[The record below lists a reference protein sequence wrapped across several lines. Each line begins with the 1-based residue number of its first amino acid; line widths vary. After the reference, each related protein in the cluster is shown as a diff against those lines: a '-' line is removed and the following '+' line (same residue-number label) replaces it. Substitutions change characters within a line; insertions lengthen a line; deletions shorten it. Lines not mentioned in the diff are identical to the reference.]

1 MTEKPENEV
10 NTGSSGSEQKLTGE
24 ILERWEI
31 LERIGEGGMSEVYR
45 ARHVIM
51 NKLGAVKFLKADLS
65 DDNAAVMRFQQEAMA
80 SASLG
85 HSNIVQVYDCGVS
98 DKGFYIILEFLE
110 GVSLADIL
118 DERAAKS
125 EDGRGK
131 MTLEE
136 ALPIFLAVCD
146 GLEHAHEKGIVHR
159 DMKPSNIMLVDRF
172 KNGEKVGT
180 EVKLVDFGIAKI
192 VQNATGGRDV
202 HSLTRTGEVFGSPL
216 YMSPEQCMGKPLDG
230 RADLYSVGCLIY
242 ETLTGRKAISGSNP
256 TDTMMRHVQDVPDL
270 VGLTQLDHPDAERI
284 KAIVSKCLEKL
295 PDNRFKDMRQLSDAL
310 SELVEAHPVSSPR
323 KTVALPHRA
332 TKSGANKNSAPK
344 SAALLITALSAL
356 GILLGLSM
364 GVAIYS
370 LWPVNKVNERALDL
384 KTPLPPLTWSF
395 PTTTDSTKKQDD
407 RISLMSTAN
416 VITRS
421 KDWQKNGGLKRLV
434 QAYIEAGYILA
445 NRQRYQKAG
454 TFFDDALQVLTET
467 DEPYAL
473 DNNPDNKYKDSGN
486 CNDRVRAATGEA
498 YCYHAQSGGVFM
510 PDDGVAEESDELKGE
525 RDLEAV
531 LTSTRIKDGA
541 SHQALLQ
548 AYKVFASLLESHK
561 NYSGAYNK
569 LLEGVAVLPPIQSG
583 QDNLERGY
591 YVAHLAELARITEDE
606 NAAERHYDA
615 AIGLLKQ
622 GHCEDHQLLADL
634 MMRSGLNYLAQDNN
648 ADKYPK
654 AHSAFMQAYNLYGT
668 LKPTESKDVEKLRQL
683 KLACLNGAYEAIK
696 HYDWPGSIVFRL
708 QNGI

>member
-1 MTEKPENEV
+1 MPENEL
-10 NTGSSGSEQKLTGE
+10 NLDQNNPEQKLSGE

-65 DDNAAVMRFQQEAMA
+65 DDRAAVLRFQQEAMA

-85 HSNIVQVYDCGVS
+85 HSNIVQVYDCGLS

-118 DERAAKS
+118 DDRAAKS

-131 MTLEE
+131 MTVEE

-159 DMKPSNIMLVDRF
+159 DMKPSNIMLVDKF
-172 KNGEKVGT
+172 KNGEKVST

-192 VQNATGGRDV
+192 VQSASGGRDV

-256 TDTMMRHVQDVPDL
+256 TDTMMRHVQDVPEL
-270 VGLTQLDHPDAERI
+270 VGLTQLDHPHAERL
-284 KAIVSKCLEKL
+284 KAIVAKCLEKS
-295 PDNRFKDMRQLSDAL
+295 PDNRFSDMRQLYDAL
-310 SELVEAHPVSSPR
+310 RELDDEPVAKLASR
-323 KTVALPHRA
+323 KPVAKA
-332 TKSGANKNSAPK
+332 KSGTRSGAANNKPPKNTF
-344 SAALLITALSAL
+344 LLITSLTAL
-356 GILLGLSM
+356 GLLLALTMGL
-364 GVAIYS
+364 AIYS
-370 LWPVNKVNERALDL
+370 LWPVSKINERALDL

-395 PTTTDSTKKQDD
+395 PVKSESAPEQEFKI
-407 RISLMSTAN
+407 RMMSTAN

-434 QAYIEAGYILA
+434 QAYIDAGYFLA
-445 NRQRYQKAG
+445 NQRRYQKAG
-454 TFFDDALQVLTET
+454 TFFDDALAVLSET

-473 DNNPDNKYKDSGN
+473 ESTPEYKYSGN
-486 CNDRVRAATGEA
+486 CNDKVRAATGEA
-498 YCYHAQSGGVFM
+498 YCYHAQGGGVLL
-510 PDDGVAEESDELKGE
+510 PDDGLPDESDELKGE

-531 LTSTRIKDGA
+531 LTSSKIKEGA
-541 SHQALLQ
+541 SHEALLQ
-548 AYKVFASLLESHK
+548 AYKVFATLLESHK
-561 NYSGAYNK
+561 NYSGSYSK
-569 LLEGVAVLPPIQSG
+569 LLEGVAVLPPIKTG
-583 QDNLERGY
+583 KDNLERGY

-606 NAAERHYDA
+606 NAAERHYEA
-615 AIGLLKQ
+615 AIGLLKK
-622 GHCEDHQLLADL
+622 GLCEDHQLLADL
-634 MMRSGLNYLAQDNN
+634 LMRSGLNFMAQDDN

-668 LKPTESKDVEKLRQL
+668 LRPAEGKQVEKVRQL
-683 KLACLNGAYEAIK
+683 KLACLSGAYEAIK
-696 HYDWPGSIVFRL
+696 HYDWIGSIVFRL